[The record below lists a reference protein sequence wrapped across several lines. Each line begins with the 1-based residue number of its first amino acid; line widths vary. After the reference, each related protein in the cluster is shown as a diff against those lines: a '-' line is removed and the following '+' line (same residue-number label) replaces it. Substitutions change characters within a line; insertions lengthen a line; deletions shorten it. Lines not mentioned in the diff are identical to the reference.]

1 MRLIVV
7 LFLAALFA
15 PAAVFAQSAPPP
27 SPATQTANE
36 CSACHFAYPAGL
48 LPAASWKKIMGNLE
62 NHFGEDASLDEK
74 VRANIES
81 YLVANAGRGN
91 VDVNN
96 PPLRITELT
105 WFKQVHSEGEV
116 LGLKQRLNVK
126 SFVDCGACHR

>member
-1 MRLIVV
+1 MRFIAV
-7 LFLAALFA
+7 LLVAAVFA
-15 PAAVFAQSAPPP
+15 PSAVFAQSTKTT
-27 SPATQTANE
+27 SPAAQTANE
-36 CSACHFAYPAGL
+36 CSACHFPYPAGL
-48 LPAASWKKIMGNLE
+48 LPAASWKKIMGDLQ

-74 VRANIES
+74 VRANIQS

-91 VDVNN
+91 VDANN

-116 LGLKQRLNVK
+116 LGLKQRLNVN